1 MRGTALK
8 ATQAL
13 LGRIL
18 ATADVA
24 IDGSRRWDIRVADE
38 RFYSKVLLQGSL
50 GLGEAYLRQ
59 WWACD
64 DLEELFYRLINGKL
78 ERVSR
83 ALPTQTLGRLLDS
96 LINQQT
102 RSKATRVAE
111 RHYNMGNDLFLS
123 FLGKYKNYSC
133 GYYAGVD
140 ALDPA
145 QLQKMD
151 KICRELDLSPRD
163 RLLDV
168 GGGWGELA
176 RHAATHYGCHVT
188 SINISDEQIKYARE
202 YCKGTPVEVR
212 KCDYRDTAGRYTK
225 IAVIAMLTHVGAKN
239 YRRFM
244 EIMHRCL
251 EPGGL
256 MLIESVGAEA
266 SRSNCEPW
274 TDKYIFPGGMI
285 PSLHQLDRAAAGL
298 FVRERLSEFGLS
310 YVHTL
315 RAWQGNLTDAWP
327 TLSERYNETT
337 QRMFEYFFLS
347 CAGAFR
353 ARDLLYWHLLM
364 SRPASR

>member
-1 MRGTALK
+1 MRRAALK

-24 IDGSRRWDIRVADE
+24 IDGSRAWDIRVADE
-38 RFYSKVLLQGSL
+38 RFFRKVLLQGSL
-50 GLGEAYLRQ
+50 GLGEAYLRK

-83 ALPTQTLGRLLDS
+83 ALPTQTLGRLFDS

-102 RSKATRVAE
+102 RSKSTRVAE

-133 GYYAGVD
+133 GYFEGVD

-168 GGGWGELA
+168 
-176 RHAATHYGCHVT
+176 
-188 SINISDEQIKYARE
+188 
-202 YCKGTPVEVR
+202 
-212 KCDYRDTAGRYTK
+212 
-225 IAVIAMLTHVGAKN
+225 
-239 YRRFM
+239 
-244 EIMHRCL
+244 
-251 EPGGL
+251 
-256 MLIESVGAEA
+256 
-266 SRSNCEPW
+266 
-274 TDKYIFPGGMI
+274 
-285 PSLHQLDRAAAGL
+285 AAAGASS
-298 FVRERLSEFGLS
+298 RAMRQPTTAATSRASTSPTSRSSTPGS
-310 YVHTL
+310 TARVH
-315 RAWQGNLTDAWP
+315 RSRCASA
-327 TLSERYNETT
+327 TT
-337 QRMFEYFFLS
+337 
-347 CAGAFR
+347 AIP
-353 ARDLLYWHLLM
+353 
-364 SRPASR
+364 PAATRRSS